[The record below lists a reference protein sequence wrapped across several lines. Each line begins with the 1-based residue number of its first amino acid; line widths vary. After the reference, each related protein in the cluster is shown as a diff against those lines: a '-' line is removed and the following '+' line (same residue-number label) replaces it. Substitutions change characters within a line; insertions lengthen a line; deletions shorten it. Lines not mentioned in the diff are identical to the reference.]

1 VPIAILEISTGS
13 NDQEG
18 SSAMI
23 FIDNKYTRWYYN
35 IINRAIARNH
45 IRQQKDGYQT
55 HHIIPKC
62 IGGTDDATNLVVLT
76 YKEHR
81 VCHCLLIK
89 MQLTKNAEIKMRH
102 AYGFFNKSSRYNGPR
117 YKHGKDNIFST
128 PEIIEQVRRRMIDN
142 NPMKAPEQRQR
153 MSLNNNNPN
162 VRSMSI
168 NGIDFLSEADACR
181 YFNTTLYLLRRN
193 YTIQYTDKRPK
204 SARVFTL
211 KDKFITPTGIF
222 KTKKQIQ
229 KIVGIP
235 EWTLNT
241 IYNNLDAYPVI
252 NGRASKKINHL
263 NIDPTKT
270 WRDNGFGLVAIP

>member
-1 VPIAILEISTGS
+1 MPIAILEISTGS
-13 NDQEG
+13 NIKGLCQQ
-18 SSAMI
+18 MYLH
-23 FIDNKYTRWYYN
+23 NKYTAIYYQ
-35 IINRAIARNH
+35 IVERAKQRNH
-45 IRQQKDGYQT
+45 IKQPNDGYQT
-55 HHIIPKC
+55 HHIIPRC
-62 IGGTDDATNLVVLT
+62 IGGSNASNNLVVLT
-76 YKEHR
+76 FKEHR

-168 NGIDFLSEADACR
+168 NGIDFQSEAEACR

-204 SARVFTL
+204 SARIFNL
-211 KDKFITPTGIF
+211 KDKFITPDGIF
-222 KTKKQIQ
+222 KTKKEIQ
-229 KIVGIP
+229 KVVGIP

-241 IYNNLDAYPVI
+241 IYNNLDAYPII
-252 NGRASKKINHL
+252 NGRASKKIDHL
-263 NIDPTKT
+263 NINPDKT
-270 WRDNGFGLVAIP
+270 WRDNGFGLVSIP